1 MAFQWRGD
9 TGLDYGLFL
18 EFISRSANRSLA
30 SIEAS
35 ERLADPEMNSY
46 ISWTNWQSIGNRL
59 DHGIRLAVYWHQL
72 VLNWSII
79 CSDSHSIG
87 NPQLALDWHS
97 IGNGLVHLRSG

>member
-35 ERLADPEMNSY
+35 ERLADQEVKLHYGVFKEWHFSGW
-46 ISWTNWQSIGNRL
+46 SGNRVAEWHIVGQVEVQWL
-59 DHGIRLAVYWHQL
+59 KLA
-72 VLNWSII
+72 
-79 CSDSHSIG
+79 
-87 NPQLALDWHS
+87 
-97 IGNGLVHLRSG
+97 

>member
-35 ERLADPEMNSY
+35 ERLACQEMKLYYSLFKEWHF
-46 ISWTNWQSIGNRL
+46 SGWSGNRVAEWHIVGQVEVQWL
-59 DHGIRLAVYWHQL
+59 KLA
-72 VLNWSII
+72 
-79 CSDSHSIG
+79 
-87 NPQLALDWHS
+87 
-97 IGNGLVHLRSG
+97 